1 LTPGRGE
8 EDNTPANVTTK
19 SSLKEEAVKVIDALG
34 GGDNIEDVDACITR
48 LRVSVKD
55 ISKVSKDKLKAIGAT
70 DVLEVGGGIQAIY
83 GAKAIL
89 YKNVIED
96 ILNISE

>member
-1 LTPGRGE
+1 MTPGRGE

-55 ISKVSKDKLKAIGAT
+55 ISKVSKDKLKAN
-70 DVLEVGGGIQAIY
+70 L
-83 GAKAIL
+83 L
-89 YKNVIED
+89 
-96 ILNISE
+96 ISLFSIVPSICLSSNSLV